1 MGAVAGR
8 QLRASE
14 PQAGMLVAA
23 GHPFG
28 IFPGTLAAFLLRLRV
43 RRTSLHE
50 TGVAS
55 GSTVRRATGQDGSDD

>member
-1 MGAVAGR
+1 
-8 QLRASE
+8 
-14 PQAGMLVAA
+14 MLVAA

-28 IFPGTLAAFLLRLRV
+28 IFPGTLAAFFLRLRV

>member
-14 PQAGMLVAA
+14 PQAGMLVA

-50 TGVAS
+50 TGVTS